1 MRTYAPWKDGES
13 RCDSVIGLSLGLANF
28 GCWPGISMRKSLGI
42 CFCDFRCLKIRLSQM
57 VQVSSCRW
65 LDPAVSQRWDE
76 HDGGTSSTLLL
87 PARGQQTTAF
97 LWCGWSLSK
106 SLGIPGP
113 TKSSCQAK
121 VCIPRQCSRPSCPS
135 QRDAA
140 PLRTS
145 ICLVE
150 NKLSPTCF
158 SCLLLRKQGHSV
170 TWPLGTLQAAQNI
183 SAEMFWGTFIQTSI
197 EKQKYTTKPFLPS
210 PLSSHSFLHPPW
222 LSGVSLQTTSN

>member
-1 MRTYAPWKDGES
+1 MRTYAAWKDGES
-13 RCDSVIGLSLGLANF
+13 RCDTMIGLCLGLAYF
-28 GCWPGISMRKSLGI
+28 GCWPGISMRNSLGT
-42 CFCDFRCLKIRLSQM
+42 CSCDFRCLKIRFSQM
-57 VQVSSCRW
+57 VQVASCRW
-65 LDPAVSQRWDE
+65 LDPAVGQRWGE
-76 HDGGTSSTLLL
+76 HDGDTSRTLL
-87 PARGQQTTAF
+87 PARGRQGAF

-121 VCIPRQCSRPSCPS
+121 VCIPRQCSRPSCLS
-135 QRDAA
+135 QRDVA

-145 ICLVE
+145 FCLAE

-170 TWPLGTLQAAQNI
+170 IWPLGTLQAAQNI
-183 SAEMFWGTFIQTSI
+183 SAEMFWSTFIQTSI

-210 PLSSHSFLHPPW
+210 SLSSHSFLHPPW
-222 LSGVSLQTTSN
+222 LSCVSLRTTSN